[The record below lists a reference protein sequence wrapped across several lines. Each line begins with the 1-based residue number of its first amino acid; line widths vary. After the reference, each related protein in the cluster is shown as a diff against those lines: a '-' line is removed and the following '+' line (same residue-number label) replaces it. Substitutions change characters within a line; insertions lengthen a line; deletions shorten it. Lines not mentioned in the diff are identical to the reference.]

1 MAETRLYYLNE
12 APYNSRPTYTFYNV
26 WDFLNDAPEAE
37 SGVFNPLTGTPTIH
51 RQDNRQDIW
60 GFFVQDDFKIKPNL
74 TLNLGIRYS
83 YFGSYTSKEET

>member
-1 MAETRLYYLNE
+1 MPPKQRA
-12 APYNSRPTYTFYNV
+12 
-26 WDFLNDAPEAE
+26 
-37 SGVFNPLTGTPTIH
+37 GVFNPLTGTPTIH

-83 YFGSYTSKEET
+83 YFGSYTSKEGNLSTVELGSGASTI